1 MTAWKERD
9 ARLMKNEKQVD
20 KERNMPL
27 WITAEIELRNMVV
40 DKWAPR
46 FIMNQ
51 QCAYFE
57 VCEEAEM
64 LIMTPPEDR
73 NELEKVMVAA
83 KEKILLEVG
92 FKFEEWKWQ
101 PATER
106 TAQAMTEDLLQ
117 KIAAYEAERRAE
129 VKEMFLRM
137 LLYSKWEQ
145 PCVAA
150 VEITPETETTETEE
164 KPAIWNPE
172 KALEGV
178 FCPTCQK
185 WIDDYNGQPEQCPWC
200 AQKLSGWIDGRQHP
214 PALNKT

>member
-1 MTAWKERD
+1 M
-9 ARLMKNEKQVD
+9 D

-27 WITAEIELRNMVV
+27 WITAEIALRNMVV

-150 VEITPETETTETEE
+150 VEITAEIETEE

-178 FCPTCQK
+178 FCPTCGM
-185 WIDDYNGQPEQCPWC
+185 WLDDYNGQPEKCPKC
-200 AQKLSGWIDGRQHP
+200 SQKLSGWIDGREHP
-214 PALNKT
+214 PKLHK